1 MDEKRLYTLL
11 ALVEDQAKAL
21 TDAAGAMA
29 AERQALAQAVAA
41 AGQAADQARQA
52 TAAVQQA
59 AAGAGQAVQKA
70 AGAAIGVAVRDSL
83 AGAAADASRAA
94 QQASR
99 PVIEQLASAA
109 KAAAGAGERLRGA
122 GVSVGRRLL
131 LIGLASALA
140 IAAAGWGMTWWMR
153 SDVDQLREQRAL
165 LAGEISRQQAQ
176 LAELERR
183 GARVRWR
190 DCGGRLCF
198 EAAPGGAWQDKTTGV
213 ELVIPRGY

>member
-21 TDAAGAMA
+21 TDAADAMA
-29 AERQALAQAVAA
+29 AERKALVQAVAA

-70 AGAAIGVAVRDSL
+70 AGAAIGAAVRDSL
-83 AGAAADASRAA
+83 AGAAAEASRAA
-94 QQASR
+94 QQAAR

-122 GVSVGRRLL
+122 GVSVG

-153 SDVDQLREQRAL
+153 SDVEQLREQRAL